1 MARYNKILIYI
12 ILISVLFYNLL
23 IDILGIP
30 SAIRYVNDIIILFL
44 LFNCLKE
51 GRRNFKQTEYLKA
64 FKANIHQNGWLETV
78 RGGYQ

>member
-12 ILISVLFYNLL
+12 ILISVLFDNLL

-51 GRRNFKQTEYLKA
+51 GRRNFKQKIL
-64 FKANIHQNGWLETV
+64 
-78 RGGYQ
+78 